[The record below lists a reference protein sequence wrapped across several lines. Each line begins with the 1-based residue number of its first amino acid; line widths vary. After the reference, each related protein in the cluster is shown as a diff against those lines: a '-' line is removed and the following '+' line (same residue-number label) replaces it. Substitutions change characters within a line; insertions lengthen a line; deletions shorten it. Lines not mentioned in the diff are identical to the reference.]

1 MSAINW
7 KHRAINRRLE
17 NKKVKKR
24 IKELT
29 TSRDSWKLKALE
41 RKKTI
46 NQQNKYI
53 TAIKKNIQKIMQ
65 I

>member
-1 MSAINW
+1 MLKIDW
-7 KHRAINRRLE
+7 KHRAISRRLE
-17 NKKVKKR
+17 NKKLKKR

-29 TSRDSWKLKALE
+29 ISRDSWRLKAIE
-41 RKKTI
+41 RIKAI
-46 NQQNKYI
+46 NQQKKHI

>member
-1 MSAINW
+1 MRIDW
-7 KHRAINRRLE
+7 KLRAINRRLE
-17 NKKVKKR
+17 TKKLKKR

-29 TSRDSWKLKALE
+29 TSRNSWKLKAIE
-41 RKKTI
+41 RIETI
-46 NQQNKYI
+46 NQQKKYI

>member
-1 MSAINW
+1 MLKIDW
-7 KHRAINRRLE
+7 KYRAINRRLE
-17 NKKVKKR
+17 NKKLKKR

-29 TSRDSWKLKALE
+29 ISRDSWKLKAIE
-41 RKKTI
+41 RIETI
-46 NQQNKYI
+46 NQQKKYV